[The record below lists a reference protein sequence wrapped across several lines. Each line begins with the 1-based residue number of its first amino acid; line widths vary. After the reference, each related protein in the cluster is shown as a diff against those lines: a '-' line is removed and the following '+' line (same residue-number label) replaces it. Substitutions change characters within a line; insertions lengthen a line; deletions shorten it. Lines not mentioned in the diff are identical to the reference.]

1 MPIFIGFCQFLF
13 CSVQTSWFYFF
24 FGGGGMLRDARHF
37 NWWEEGDDL
46 FYRAIVI
53 MAGVVWRG
61 FRRQHPLAGNQGNSR
76 ILQDAPGFLMMLK
89 VGTRPSP
96 PWCWSQRLGRTVDP
110 AGSSLSINAICCRV
124 GILDGFF
131 ESLNHSIQPISF
143 PPPPSTLLLED
154 AVGCGE
160 GSMDPWSSGGPQFQF
175 RRFNSS
181 MYCPSTWN

>member
-1 MPIFIGFCQFLF
+1 
-13 CSVQTSWFYFF
+13 
-24 FGGGGMLRDARHF
+24 
-37 NWWEEGDDL
+37 
-46 FYRAIVI
+46 

-143 PPPPSTLLLED
+143 PPPPLHPL
-154 AVGCGE
+154 VGRCGGLWRRID
-160 GSMDPWSSGGPQFQF
+160 GSLKQWRTPVSIPPLQFVDVLSINLKLGATHRGSFDSSGSLAILGDP
-175 RRFNSS
+175 
-181 MYCPSTWN
+181 

>member
-1 MPIFIGFCQFLF
+1 
-13 CSVQTSWFYFF
+13 
-24 FGGGGMLRDARHF
+24 
-37 NWWEEGDDL
+37 
-46 FYRAIVI
+46 

-143 PPPPSTLLLED
+143 PPPPPPSCWKMRWVVEKDRWILE
-154 AVGCGE
+154 AVE
-160 GSMDPWSSGGPQFQF
+160 DPS
-175 RRFNSS
+175 FNSAAS
-181 MYCPSTWN
+181 IRRCIVHQLEIRRHT